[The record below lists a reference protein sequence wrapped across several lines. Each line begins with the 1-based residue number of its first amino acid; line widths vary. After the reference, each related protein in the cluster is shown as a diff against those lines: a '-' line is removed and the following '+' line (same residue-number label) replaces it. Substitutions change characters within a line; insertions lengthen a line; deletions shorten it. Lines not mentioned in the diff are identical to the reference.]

1 MHPRILSGRPLRPD
15 WPCAAALA
23 RSLAF
28 TPVVAAR
35 ERPSRGRSEGLHRC
49 SNTPT
54 HLMLS
59 PPAGQTDMA
68 QAEISLLAFLH
79 LGDVFCLRQF
89 SMRIN

>member
-28 TPVVAAR
+28 TPVVAAP
-35 ERPSRGRSEGLHRC
+35 ERRDRVGGAGQRGLHRC

-68 QAEISLLAFLH
+68 QAEISLLALLL
-79 LGDVFCLRQF
+79 LGDVFCLRHF
-89 SMRIN
+89 